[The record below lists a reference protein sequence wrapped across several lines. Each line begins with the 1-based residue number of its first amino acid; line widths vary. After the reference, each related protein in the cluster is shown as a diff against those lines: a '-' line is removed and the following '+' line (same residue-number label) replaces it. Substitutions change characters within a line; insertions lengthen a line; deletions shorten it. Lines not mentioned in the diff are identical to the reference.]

1 MLFISTSKVIA
12 DPLGQFPATEQPVGL
27 HHPAFGMD
35 PARFYGVEPG
45 AFGGQE
51 AGQNPYPRSCP
62 FDLTVVLLDPAL
74 DLLANVPG
82 GIVPHQEQ
90 RFLTQSFQ
98 LATDPGQER
107 DRHPADGTTL
117 HKAQPDLLG
126 WGVSGPPAHQQPI
139 TSQGFG
145 VRVILGHRLLYQ
157 RQRLASLG
165 PGVHPGAS
173 QPAEPTLILEAQ
185 GPVRMGG
192 RQENQPISG
201 PFFRAYAGSGLVIHS
216 LARCQR
222 VPRRARVARMVS
234 PLTRWGVNPC
244 WKLTSAANSRV
255 HRLVGLSK
263 VRGLWCNK
271 ARNCSA
277 FSPGKAAW
285 IVWGREDPLLRL
297 SKPAR
302 LNARM
307 ALRAVCSSQP
317 RWWAIWGARS
327 PRALASRIWQRR
339 RTKASAERQPASRC
353 WRSASVTGRTKI
365 GGIMPCIVIH
375 PRIPCL
381 NMHQGA

>member
-1 MLFISTSKVIA
+1 MLFISTAKVIT
-12 DPLGQFPATEQPVGL
+12 DPLGQLLATEQAVGL
-27 HHPAFGMD
+27 HYPTFGMD
-35 PARFYGVEPG
+35 PARFDGVEPR
-45 AFGGQE
+45 AFGGQGTGE
-51 AGQNPYPRSCP
+51 NAHPLAS
-62 FDLTVVLLDPAL
+62 AL
-74 DLLANVPG
+74 DRAVVFPNPVFHFLTDVPG

-90 RFLTQSFQ
+90 RLFAQRLQ
-98 LATDPGQER
+98 LATNPLQESEG
-107 DRHPADGTTL
+107 HPTDGATL
-117 HKAQPDLLG
+117 HKAQPHFLLG
-126 WGVSGPPAHQQPI
+126 WGGSGLPAHHKPI
-139 TSQGFG
+139 AGQGFG
-145 VRVILGHRLLYQ
+145 ARVILGQGLLHQ
-157 RQRLASLG
+157 PPRHSSIG
-165 PGVHPGAS
+165 PGVQAGLG
-173 QPAEPTLILEAQ
+173 QPAKPGLILKAQ
-185 GPVRMGG
+185 GPVRLGG
-192 RQENQPISG
+192 RQADQPVSG
-201 PFFRAYAGSGLVIHS
+201 PFFRVYAGSGLVIHA

-222 VPRRARVARMVS
+222 TPRRSRVARMVS
-234 PLTRWGVNPC
+234 PLTRCGVSPC
-244 WKLTSAANSRV
+244 WQLTSAANSRV

-339 RTKASAERQPASRC
+339 RTKASDERQPASRC
-353 WRSASVTGRTKI
+353 WRSASVTRRTKI
-365 GGIMPCIVIH
+365 GGIMPCLVIH

-381 NMHQGA
+381 NMH